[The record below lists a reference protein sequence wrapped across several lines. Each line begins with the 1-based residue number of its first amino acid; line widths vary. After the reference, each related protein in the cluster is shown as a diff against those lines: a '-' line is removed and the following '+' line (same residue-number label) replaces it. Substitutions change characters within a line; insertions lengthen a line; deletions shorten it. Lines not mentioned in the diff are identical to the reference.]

1 MKEIQE
7 NKIQE
12 KIEDQKVK
20 RSLSIPMHL
29 TALFITIIV
38 FVLGIW
44 IGNYLALQVNQQFYT
59 EIDALQTNNVNLEFL
74 SLLESDPAIR
84 TNAALKTEVC
94 TAVEQSAHNLGVQTA
109 DVGRRLRL
117 FEQKRGDGSDVL
129 ALQQR
134 YFALEARDYF
144 FWKKLKSLCSSNLT
158 LVIYFYRTECGNC
171 ALFDTAI
178 GDFKQQNPPGILVYS
193 FNLDHRGTTPSIAML
208 SSLYKVTSSPAIV
221 VNDAKL
227 TRAPSVEE
235 LQKLV

>member
-1 MKEIQE
+1 MDE
-7 NKIQE
+7 NQLG
-12 KIEDQKVK
+12 KVK

-29 TALFITIIV
+29 TALFVTIIV

-44 IGNYLALQVNQQFYT
+44 IGNYLASQVNGQFYT
-59 EIDALQTNNVNLEFL
+59 EIDSLQTNNVNLEFL

-84 TNAALKTEVC
+84 TNAALKGEVC

-117 FEQKRGDGSDVL
+117 FEQKRGEDGSGVL

-144 FWKKLKSLCSSNLT
+144 FWKKLKTLCNTNLT
-158 LVIYFYRTECGNC
+158 LVIYFYRTECTADC
-171 ALFDTAI
+171 PPFDAAI
-178 GDFKQQNPPGILVYS
+178 ADFKQQNPPGILVYS

-208 SSLYKVTSSPAIV
+208 SSLYKVTTAPSVV
-221 VNDAKL
+221 VNDKKL
-227 TRAPSVEE
+227 TKAPNLDE
-235 LQKLV
+235 LKKLT

>member
-1 MKEIQE
+1 MMIDETEQG
-7 NKIQE
+7 
-12 KIEDQKVK
+12 KVK
-20 RSLSIPMHL
+20 RSLSLPMHL
-29 TALFITIIV
+29 TALFVTIIV
-38 FVLGIW
+38 FALGIW

-59 EIDALQTNNVNLEFL
+59 EIDSLQTNNVNLEFL

-94 TAVEQSAHNLGVQTA
+94 AAVEQSAHNLGVQTA

-117 FEQKRGDGSDVL
+117 FEQKRGDGADVL

-144 FWKKLKSLCSSNLT
+144 FWKKLKSLCNTTNLT
-158 LVIYFYRTECGNC
+158 LVIYFYRTECGEC
-171 ALFDTAI
+171 GDYDAAI

-193 FNLDHRGTTPSIAML
+193 FNLDHRNTTPSIAML
-208 SSLYKVTSSPAIV
+208 SSLYKVTSAPSVV

-227 TRAPSVEE
+227 IREPSVEE
-235 LQKLV
+235 MQKLA